1 MPDTMPMRLRGL
13 LIAPLL
19 LVPAAASARDIA
31 ACAALYRQLNNTRQV
46 IGNTAEMR
54 RYAQQLSRQNSVI
67 RQLRI
72 EMRSAGCGTG
82 SVITLGDADSEICQ
96 EIRDQLQ
103 QAEANRD
110 AITDERNNARQLV
123 QSSDERTAIL
133 AAIRSNSC
141 IPSDV
146 EEDQKERMKVQG
158 IELPKEEPY
167 SGITNLRTTPPEQP
181 QAAAVQPNLPGPE
194 RPYDPNRKVR
204 MVGPQ
209 FLPEENIDLA
219 HPKSSGP
226 QPQQ

>member
-1 MPDTMPMRLRGL
+1 MRLRGL

-19 LVPAAASARDIA
+19 LVPAAASARDVA

-82 SVITLGDADSEICQ
+82 SVITLGGADSEVCQ

-110 AITDERNNARQLV
+110 AITDERNNVRQLV

-181 QAAAVQPNLPGPE
+181 QAAAIQPNLPGPE
-194 RPYDPNRKVR
+194 RPYDPDRKVR
-204 MVGPQ
+204 TVGPQ

>member
-1 MPDTMPMRLRGL
+1 MRLRGL

-82 SVITLGDADSEICQ
+82 SVIALGDADSEICQ

-158 IELPKEEPY
+158 IELPKEPY

>member
-1 MPDTMPMRLRGL
+1 MPMRLRGL

-133 AAIRSNSC
+133 AAIHSNSC

>member
-1 MPDTMPMRLRGL
+1 MRLRGL

-110 AITDERNNARQLV
+110 AITDKRNNARQLV
-123 QSSDERTAIL
+123 RSSDERTTIL

>member
-1 MPDTMPMRLRGL
+1 MPMRLRGL

-82 SVITLGDADSEICQ
+82 SIIALGDADSEICQ

-110 AITDERNNARQLV
+110 GITDERNNARQLV

>member
-1 MPDTMPMRLRGL
+1 MRLRGL

-133 AAIRSNSC
+133 AAIHSNSC